1 MRRTS
6 LHVRADEANLLP
18 PKNGRMQRHR
28 LIPCLVVLGEFA
40 AVTSAV
46 AAESTLAA
54 GSTLQPGTYGQVNP
68 GTKRVMNPGNQ
79 IVFVRGKNGRL
90 SFSVNAIRALDLNQ
104 GYVAGTL
111 PSNGPIVTWTQKED
125 GIDCK
130 LTFMAA
136 GTGLRVVQ
144 DYKFGDCGFGYG
156 VLADGTY
163 TRTAAE
169 GELAPPPGP

>member
-1 MRRTS
+1 
-6 LHVRADEANLLP
+6 
-18 PKNGRMQRHR
+18 MQRRR
-28 LIPCLVVLGEFA
+28 LPAYIAYIAVIGGIA
-40 AVTSAV
+40 AIVTSPV
-46 AAESTLAA
+46 SAAE
-54 GSTLQPGTYGQVNP
+54 STLQPGTYGQINP
-68 GTKRVMNPGNQ
+68 GTKHVMNPGNQ

-111 PSNGPIVTWTQKED
+111 PSNGPTVTWTQQEA

-136 GTGLRVVQ
+136 GTGLKVVQ

-163 TRTAAE
+163 VRTAAE
-169 GELAPPPGP
+169 GKLAPPPGP